1 MTNDN
6 AIAIASTT
14 KLLQIAKKSLARYK
28 TLLKQEEA
36 NMDALRSDENI
47 FSNAKTQAMWLIER
61 RMKSIQRWETDVAE
75 LEARL
80 VRLNANK

>member
-28 TLLKQEEA
+28 TMLKQEEA
-36 NMDALRSDENI
+36 KMDALRSDGNV
-47 FSNAKTQAMWLIER
+47 FSDAGTQAMWLIER